1 MKFLWENA
9 TKLVNKEYL
18 SVKICSRLYG
28 VVVSATSGCVSSAK
42 DSFITQD
49 RNEDFE
55 GGQVKSTFSQGH
67 CDLTSGTISKK
78 IGAK

>member
-28 VVVSATSGCVSSAK
+28 VVSATSGYVSSAK

-55 GGQVKSTFSQGH
+55 GGEN
-67 CDLTSGTISKK
+67 
-78 IGAK
+78 

>member
-28 VVVSATSGCVSSAK
+28 VVSATSVYVSSAK
-42 DSFITQD
+42 DSLLRT
-49 RNEDFE
+49 EM
-55 GGQVKSTFSQGH
+55 
-67 CDLTSGTISKK
+67 K
-78 IGAK
+78 ILRAGKLSPLFHKVSVT

>member
-28 VVVSATSGCVSSAK
+28 VVSATSVYVSSAK
-42 DSFITQD
+42 DGQLTQD

-55 GGQVKSTFSQGH
+55 GGEN
-67 CDLTSGTISKK
+67 
-78 IGAK
+78 